1 MGDPLNNS
9 DGSVRGDGAQLGMSS
24 CCREEEAPSQAIVS
38 QWLNLASLSCTF
50 SSYVTASTP
59 ILVCPNWLKT
69 RFVSDSISCN
79 GNSFFFI
86 FVCVCVCMDKVLQPG
101 SPISLQAYNCFGTN
115 LAAVLFVFCVRT
127 TSTSSQHWL
136 YAFFSSF
143 VSEVVFV
150 HAKEKWQL
158 FFLTRAILSIDP
170 FGSATKGKACFIYIK
185 IESRGIRF
193 RPEQHRSSLLIFNF
207 LVRLL
212 YLFENRTRLLNFM
225 FNLEVET
232 ASYNLIYNVLNNTS

>member
-1 MGDPLNNS
+1 MVKLSQFKLYLQQLRYGIDSYSSLPQL
-9 DGSVRGDGAQLGMSS
+9 AQDEIRFRFNFM
-24 CCREEEAPSQAIVS
+24 
-38 QWLNLASLSCTF
+38 QWEQ
-50 SSYVTASTP
+50 
-59 ILVCPNWLKT
+59 
-69 RFVSDSISCN
+69 
-79 GNSFFFI
+79 FFFI

-101 SPISLQAYNCFGTN
+101 SLISLQAYNCFGTN

-136 YAFFSSF
+136 YAFFFSF
-143 VSEVVFV
+143 VSEVVFI

-185 IESRGIRF
+185 IGSRGIRF

-207 LVRLL
+207 LVRFL